1 MPQDGQIKFA
11 HVGISHTSGCC
22 KIVSIANNEAGLDNT
37 KISKQTHFLLCETC
51 LWCASYLRRKGRVES
66 IPISDN
72 DVYSF
77 DYDPKR
83 GITLEF
89 SKLEKD
95 KG

>member
-1 MPQDGQIKFA
+1 
-11 HVGISHTSGCC
+11 
-22 KIVSIANNEAGLDNT
+22 
-37 KISKQTHFLLCETC
+37 
-51 LWCASYLRRKGRVES
+51 LWCASYLRRNYGTTISKCPTCNKSRVES

-72 DVYSF
+72 DVYRF

-95 KG
+95 KGR

>member
-1 MPQDGQIKFA
+1 LRRNYD
-11 HVGISHTSGCC
+11 ST
-22 KIVSIANNEAGLDNT
+22 
-37 KISKQTHFLLCETC
+37 ISKCPVCNEG
-51 LWCASYLRRKGRVES
+51 SVES

-72 DVYSF
+72 DVYRF

-83 GITLEF
+83 EITLEF

>member
-1 MPQDGQIKFA
+1 LRRNYG
-11 HVGISHTSGCC
+11 T
-22 KIVSIANNEAGLDNT
+22 T
-37 KISKQTHFLLCETC
+37 ISKCPTC
-51 LWCASYLRRKGRVES
+51 NKGRVES

-72 DVYSF
+72 DVYRF

-89 SKLEKD
+89 SNLKD